1 MDRLKT
7 LGKIS
12 DLKAQIDA
20 LKEELNKVKE
30 EAILKGYAEWKFT
43 KDGKLST
50 KAPDMNWWKAH
61 RAQSFERLCERSADP
76 DHPDHKAFWKKPTP
90 RFSPVK

>member
-1 MDRLKT
+1 MDRIET
-7 LGKIS
+7 LGKIA
-12 DLKAQIDA
+12 DLDAQIKA

-30 EAILKGYAEWKFT
+30 EAILKGYAMWKFT
-43 KDGKLST
+43 NNGELSN

-61 RAQSFERLCERSADP
+61 RTQSFERLCERSADP
-76 DHPDHKAFWKKPTP
+76 DHPDHKAFWKNPTP